1 MAGGWRFPDRRR
13 CGYFEGRLLLTLCRA
28 EVDKPRLSATFLLSS
43 PPSHRPDKQSIHHL
57 SFILQSLSLLIIT
70 RSYPFATHIT
80 DLIPNLP
87 SFKVPPYF
95 KMQTKFIILA
105 LAVAVAAQSPSSAVS
120 QLSDGQPQAP
130 TKATSAVSQITDGQ
144 VQAPTRASS
153 AVSQITDGQV
163 QVPTKVSSAVSQIT
177 DGQVQ
182 APTKVSS
189 AVSQITDG
197 QVQVP
202 TKVSSAI
209 SQITDGQVQV
219 PTLVPSRG
227 PSASANGTKPTAASP
242 SPFTGAGNALAWS
255 SGMAVAGL
263 VAVAGFAML

>member
-1 MAGGWRFPDRRR
+1 MGTLRDAYCFAG
-13 CGYFEGRLLLTLCRA
+13 
-28 EVDKPRLSATFLLSS
+28 VDKPRLSATFLLSS
-43 PPSHRPDKQSIHHL
+43 PASHRLHIQSIHHL
-57 SFILQSLSLLIIT
+57 SFILRSLSLLIIT

-80 DLIPNLP
+80 GLIPHLP
-87 SFKVPPYF
+87 SFKVPPHF
-95 KMQTKFIILA
+95 KMQTKFIVLA
-105 LAVAVAAQSPSSAVS
+105 LAATVAAQSVS
-120 QLSDGQPQAP
+120 QLSDGQPRAP

-144 VQAPTRASS
+144 VQAPTKASS

-163 QVPTKVSSAVSQIT
+163 QAPTKVSSTKVSSAVSQIT